1 MLYSQLAL
9 VALLFVVTFCLNHP
23 SDGLVTG
30 NNASFMRRTNTLTAS
45 YRKERF
51 VTSSLNRCRCRSS
64 SLSMNLFD
72 RFTRVAK
79 SNLNNILKNLE
90 DPEKIMNQA
99 VEDMQVR
106 NISYRLWFGVI
117 IFTHIIIR
125 NNLLS
130 IFDFISP
137 S

>member
-1 MLYSQLAL
+1 
-9 VALLFVVTFCLNHP
+9 
-23 SDGLVTG
+23 
-30 NNASFMRRTNTLTAS
+30 
-45 YRKERF
+45 
-51 VTSSLNRCRCRSS
+51 
-64 SLSMNLFD
+64 MNLFD